1 MNNLKSF
8 RSFALPVKLLVV
20 NQMAVN
26 AGFYMLVPFLAMYFT
41 EDLGLSLAVT
51 GIILGA
57 RNLSQQGLFLV
68 GGAAS
73 DRLGTRPVII
83 TGCGL
88 RVIGFGLFA
97 LGDNVAL
104 LIAGSIISGFAGAL
118 FNPAVRVYVAA
129 AAGERRSEA
138 FALFNVF
145 AQAGALLG
153 PIIGTSL
160 LVFDF
165 RVIAVTAALPFL
177 VLTIAQ
183 LFALPPQDI
192 EKSQDK
198 ILTDL
203 GFVMTHRQFLL
214 FTLAL
219 VGLYTLESQMY
230 LTFPVL
236 LKEATGLEQT
246 VMLLFLGTTIAS
258 IVFQVRINAWF
269 SRKMTRDTSITIGMT
284 IMGISFLPL
293 LAILGTQS
301 ENTNATIAIVAIAI
315 GSAIAMQ
322 LGAMIAQPFVLE
334 MIPEFGPK
342 YVSGML
348 FGTFYLASGLVAAGG
363 NSLIGWGIDYRKG
376 HLGIIMCTLIGITSA
391 ALYAV
396 FSGRRLFPQRP
407 IALSAERTNSGRSRN
422 RE

>member
-165 RVIAVTAALPFL
+165 RIIAVTAALLFL

-363 NSLIGWGIDYRKG
+363 NSLIGWGIDYREG
-376 HLGIIMCTLIGITSA
+376 HLGIIMCTLIGIASA

-407 IALSAERTNSGRSRN
+407 ITLSAERTSGGRSRI